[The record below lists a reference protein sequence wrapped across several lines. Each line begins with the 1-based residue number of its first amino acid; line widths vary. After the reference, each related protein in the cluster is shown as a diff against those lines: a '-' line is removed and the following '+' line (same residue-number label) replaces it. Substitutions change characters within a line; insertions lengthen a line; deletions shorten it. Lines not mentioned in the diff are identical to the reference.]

1 LKGSYA
7 LAIIAGLIIASIAG
21 TLIYQNLTTPPTLE
35 PVTVGHVPVES
46 FALLYIAQQQGYF
59 TTHGLNVTISDYAT
73 GTVAAQALTSGT
85 VDIAGSSEYVVAYN
99 AIEKQ
104 NISVVASLGEAQI
117 VDLIASNHS
126 GITQPSDLKGKTIAT
141 AKSTVAEFD
150 LGLFLQEN
158 GLTLQDINLVYFPPG
173 QSAAAISN
181 NSVDAVVTWQLY
193 SEQVKMALSDGYMSW
208 PLQTHEPF
216 FSVLSCRNDWL
227 TSHSQIVNK
236 LLLGLADAQSY
247 IENHPSETQQVIK
260 ARFNYTDSYI
270 TSVWPRNNCTLTL
283 TQKMLDVMSDEAA
296 WMINNRLTTQ
306 KTMPNLQNYIDS
318 TQLKVVKPEAVTIP

>member
-1 LKGSYA
+1 MKRSYS
-7 LAIIAGLIIASIAG
+7 LAIIAGLIIASISG
-21 TLIYQNLTTPPTLE
+21 TLIYQNLTTPSTPE

-59 TTHGLNVTISDYAT
+59 TNHGLNVTISDYAT
-73 GTVAAQALTSGT
+73 GTVAAQALTNGT

-141 AKSTVAEFD
+141 AKSTVPEFD
-150 LGLFLQEN
+150 LGVFLQEN
-158 GLTLQDINLVYFPPG
+158 GLTLQDINLVYYPPG
-173 QSAAAISN
+173 QSADAISN

-193 SEQVKMALSDGYMSW
+193 SEQVKMALPDGYVSW

-227 TSHSQIVNK
+227 AGHSQTVNK
-236 LLLGLADAQSY
+236 LLSALNDAQSY
-247 IENHPSETQQVIK
+247 IESHPSETQQVIK
-260 ARFNYTDSYI
+260 ARFNYTDNYI

-283 TQKMLDVMSDEAA
+283 TQKMVDVMSDEAA
-296 WMINNRLTTQ
+296 WMINNGLTTQ

-318 TQLKVVKPEAVTIP
+318 TQLRVVKPQAVTIP

>member
-1 LKGSYA
+1 LKRSYT
-7 LAIIAGLIIASIAG
+7 LAIIVGLIIASIAG
-21 TLIYQNLTTPPTLE
+21 ALMYQYLATPPTLE
-35 PVTVGHVPVES
+35 PVTIGHVPVES

-59 TTHGLNVTISDYAT
+59 TNYGLNVTISDYAT
-73 GTVAAQALTSGT
+73 GTVAAQALTNGT

-117 VDLIASNHS
+117 VELIAPNNS

-158 GLTLQDINLVYFPPG
+158 GLTLQEINLVYYPPG
-173 QSAAAISN
+173 QSAAAITN
-181 NSVDAVVTWQLY
+181 GSVDAVVTWQIY
-193 SEQVKMALSDGYMSW
+193 SEQVKMALTDGYVSW

-227 TSHSQIVNK
+227 AGHGQTVNK
-236 LLLGLADAQSY
+236 LLLGLSDAQNY

-260 ARFNYTDSYI
+260 TRFNYTDNYI

-283 TQKMLDVMSDEAA
+283 SQKMLDVMSDEAV
-296 WMINNRLTTQ
+296 WMINNGLTTQ
-306 KTMPNLQNYIDS
+306 KTVPNLQNFIDS
-318 TQLKVVKPEAVTIP
+318 TQLRVVKPEAVTIQ